1 MPDEDQYYEI
11 PEKKLPP
18 APVTPAPA
26 AAVPPEPEPP
36 VRPPPPSAPPE
47 PPAVRRRNWRLTLG
61 LAAIGAI
68 LIIAIIAFLS
78 FSVAIGP
85 STGAGAYPY
94 TVTYD
99 VVFPNAESVL
109 IGGITILAIP
119 GPENVTLSVDGV
131 RHDIRL
137 GEKREISAKHAT
149 VTLLGLSLLSFE
161 FTLEAEYRGMV
172 GQDASFGLSVRTSEQ
187 VPKFLIDRLVPAS
200 VQAKPA

>member
-1 MPDEDQYYEI
+1 MPDDDLYYEI
-11 PEKKLPP
+11 PGGGPTASEVPDTAAPP
-18 APVTPAPA
+18 AAPA
-26 AAVPPEPEPP
+26 APTA
-36 VRPPPPSAPPE
+36 RPPPPSAPPE
-47 PPAVRRRNWRLTLG
+47 PPARRKRNWRLTIG

-68 LIIAIIAFLS
+68 LIIAIIAVLS

-99 VVFPNAESVL
+99 VIFPNAEPVL

-119 GPENVTLSVDGV
+119 SPDSVTLSVDKV
-131 RHDIRL
+131 PYDIRL

-149 VTLLGLSLLSFE
+149 VTLLGFSLLSFE

-187 VPKFLIDRLVPAS
+187 IPKFLIDRLVPAS